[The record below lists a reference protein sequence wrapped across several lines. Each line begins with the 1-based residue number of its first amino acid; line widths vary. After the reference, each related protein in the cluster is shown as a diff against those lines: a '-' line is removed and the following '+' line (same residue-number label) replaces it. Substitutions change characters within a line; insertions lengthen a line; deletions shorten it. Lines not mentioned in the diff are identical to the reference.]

1 MFISRTKT
9 NIQKD
14 RKINWIPNNVRK
26 STTLNLAIVLKAFF
40 YFLIQEV
47 HQRKS
52 KGKTYK

>member
-1 MFISRTKT
+1 VFISRTKT